1 MADFDIDDSDFLL
14 DDRSPAVRAAEALDV
29 VREALVV
36 WAAGA
41 LLARHPQARLAR
53 GAKGMAAARRDLDF
67 HLRHLH
73 SALAAGTAPGW
84 QAHAEWFGRVRSA
97 GDLDAE
103 RLVLTEALQR
113 FLAADLAQV
122 ALAAWSSGG
131 SVVALPPGSR

>member
-1 MADFDIDDSDFLL
+1 LTCVLRYLHDAAMTGAPLDDSDFLGS
-14 DDRSPAVRAAEALDV
+14 DQSPGVRAVLAIDG
-29 VREALVV
+29 VREALVL

-73 SALAAGTAPGW
+73 GALAAGTAPGW

-103 RLVLTEALQR
+103 RSVLTEALQR
-113 FLAADLAQV
+113 FLPADLALV
-122 ALAAWSSGG
+122 ALAAWRG
-131 SVVALPPGSR
+131 